1 LDATQDDASVIS
13 LKAIDIVSHDDPSFT
28 DQFIE
33 VLPDLEALKMFD
45 QRNGLVVKA
54 EDLNREVVG
63 FGPHIHHLFGSN
75 SDHEKRVVESCNL
88 ALLHEL

>member
-33 VLPDLEALKMFD
+33 VLPDLKALKMFEQAIVWLLR
-45 QRNGLVVKA
+45 QRGLKTERSWV
-54 EDLNREVVG
+54 
-63 FGPHIHHLFGSN
+63 
-75 SDHEKRVVESCNL
+75 
-88 ALLHEL
+88 